1 MRVEQEDTVY
11 SYFEDEGD
19 SQESSSFLER
29 DTRGLRQSK
38 HGMRKTL
45 RKSLLNTKQMLKKEK
60 LINREQQDML
70 KKMQAEIENLN

>member
-11 SYFEDEGD
+11 SYFEDEGE

-38 HGMRKTL
+38 NGMRKTL

-60 LINREQQDML
+60 LINRE
-70 KKMQAEIENLN
+70 